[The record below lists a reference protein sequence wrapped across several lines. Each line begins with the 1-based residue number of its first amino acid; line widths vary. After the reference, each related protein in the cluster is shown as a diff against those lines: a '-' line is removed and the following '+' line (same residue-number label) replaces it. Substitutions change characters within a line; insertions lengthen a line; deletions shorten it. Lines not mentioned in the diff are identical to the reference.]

1 MRYHKAVAITKPE
14 ADHNMRSGGPSITD
28 TVVLSHVDS
37 WYPGALDA
45 FMPDSSHAELA
56 ERNSRAY
63 PPN

>member
-1 MRYHKAVAITKPE
+1 MRFHKAVAVTKPE
-14 ADHNMRSGGPSITD
+14 VDHNMRSGGPSITD

-37 WYPGALDA
+37 WYPGEVDA
-45 FMPDSSHAELA
+45 FISDLARTELA